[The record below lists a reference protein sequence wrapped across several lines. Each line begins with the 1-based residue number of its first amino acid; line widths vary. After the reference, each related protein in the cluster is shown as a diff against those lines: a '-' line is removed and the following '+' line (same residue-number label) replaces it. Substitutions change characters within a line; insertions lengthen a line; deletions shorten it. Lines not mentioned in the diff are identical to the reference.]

1 MKRFLFL
8 LFSPLFLL
16 LWRCSEAGGD
26 QRTLLQESAYSYGSL
41 ADTTGLSK
49 ATFAGGCFWC
59 TEAYFERLKGV
70 EIVESGY
77 TGGREARPTYD
88 QVSNGRTGH
97 AEAVRIW
104 FKPDVITYQ
113 ELLEVFFATHDP
125 TTLNRQGPDVG
136 KQYRSAIYYH
146 DSTQRQKASL
156 YMRALEEAGT
166 YRSKIVTELQPAGK
180 FWVAEAYHQDY
191 YRKNPDD
198 PYVVSVSRP
207 KVLKFEAAFQ
217 SKLKPSYTQNK

>member
-1 MKRFLFL
+1 M
-8 LFSPLFLL
+8 L
-16 LWRCSEAGGD
+16 LWMCTESGGE
-26 QRTLLQESAYSYGSL
+26 QRILLEESSYAYGTSQ
-41 ADTTGLSK
+41 DTTGLRK

-59 TEAYFERLKGV
+59 TEAYFRRLKGV
-70 EIVESGY
+70 ERVESGY
-77 TGGREARPTYD
+77 TGGREAKPTYE

-104 FKPDVITYQ
+104 YNPATITYR

-146 DSTQRQKASL
+146 DEEQQRQARG
-156 YMRALEEAGT
+156 YMRALEDAGT
-166 YRSKIVTELQPAGK
+166 FRNRIVTELQPAAK
-180 FWVAEAYHQDY
+180 FWVAEDYHQDY

-198 PYVVSVSRP
+198 PYVVSVTHP
-207 KVLKFEAAFQ
+207 KVIKFETAFRN
-217 SKLKPSYTQNK
+217 KLKKSYLRD

>member
-1 MKRFLFL
+1 MKKKYTYFL
-8 LFSPLFLL
+8 LPFLTL
-16 LWRCSEAGGD
+16 LWMCTESGSE
-26 QRTLLQESAYSYGSL
+26 QRTLLQETSYAYGDKPDTAGL
-41 ADTTGLSK
+41 AK

-70 EIVESGY
+70 DRVESGY
-77 TGGREARPTYD
+77 TGGTEKEPSYD
-88 QVSNGRTGH
+88 QVSNGKTGH

-104 FKPDVITYQ
+104 FDPKIISYR

-146 DSTQRQKASL
+146 NEDQRRQTRV
-156 YMRALEEAGT
+156 YMRGLEEAGT
-166 YRSKIVTELQPAGK
+166 FRNKIVTEVKAAGE
-180 FWVAEAYHQDY
+180 FWVAEDYHQDY

-198 PYVVSVSRP
+198 PYVVSITHP
-207 KVLKFEAAFQ
+207 KVIKFENAFRN
-217 SKLKPSYTQNK
+217 KLKKSYLKD